1 MVARSMR
8 LDGTELRAAE
18 RAPFH
23 PGRAAEIV
31 HDGVV
36 IGIVGEIHP
45 AVGAAHGIEGR
56 AIAGEVEVEPI
67 VTERD
72 SWRFDVPSSYPPQVF
87 DLAFE
92 VDSSVP
98 AGTLL
103 AAIDAA
109 GEGMVEERT
118 IFDVYE
124 GDPIPEGRKSIAIK
138 LTVRASDRTMSDED
152 VAPMR
157 RRIVE
162 AVEAVSGGTLRGSV

>member
-1 MVARSMR
+1 M
-8 LDGTELRAAE
+8 
-18 RAPFH
+18 
-23 PGRAAEIV
+23 
-31 HDGVV
+31 
-36 IGIVGEIHP
+36 
-45 AVGAAHGIEGR
+45 
-56 AIAGEVEVEPI
+56 EVEPI

-124 GDPIPEGRKSIAIK
+124 GDPVPQGRKSIAIK